1 MLLAL
6 KTNKEARKQGMGAL
20 KCIILYSLHKEHS
33 SANTLILI
41 QWDLGQTFIT
51 TEL

>member
-6 KTNKEARKQGMGAL
+6 KTKKEARKQGMGAL
-20 KCIILYSLHKEHS
+20 KCISLHKEHS